1 MWHNRVL
8 WSLILV
14 LLGTWPHF
22 SDPPSGFTRTAGRDD
37 PQLGFSFRLW
47 TRDFSFCL
55 VLFLRLYLF
64 VMLLVFLLAVIGDV
78 ILFVFCY
85 VSACKWRLL
94 WTYGRTYFLL
104 VLLAGDVIQS
114 RPEYRYRSASMR
126 TRTTIH
132 DAAPLPEMRDFTIKA
147 SFTDVQNME
156 HRGIHSLLLDMI
168 MVSR

>member
-1 MWHNRVL
+1 MM
-8 WSLILV
+8 
-14 LLGTWPHF
+14 
-22 SDPPSGFTRTAGRDD
+22 
-37 PQLGFSFRLW
+37 

-78 ILFVFCY
+78 ILFVYCY

-104 VLLAGDVIQS
+104 VLLAGDIIQS

-126 TRTTIH
+126 TTIH
-132 DAAPLPEMRDFTIKA
+132 DAVPLPEMRQFTIKA

-156 HRGIHSLLLDMI
+156 HQGIHCMLLDMI
-168 MVSR
+168 VVAR

>member
-22 SDPPSGFTRTAGRDD
+22 SDPPSGFTRTAGRED

-55 VLFLRLYLF
+55 VLFLLLYLF

-78 ILFVFCY
+78 ILFVYCY
-85 VSACKWRLL
+85 VSACKWRML
-94 WTYGRTYFLL
+94 WSYGRTYFILA
-104 VLLAGDVIQS
+104 LLAGDVIQS
-114 RPEYRYRSASMR
+114 RPEYRYQSASMR
-126 TRTTIH
+126 TTIH
-132 DAAPLPEMRDFTIKA
+132 DSVPLPDSRDFTIK
-147 SFTDVQNME
+147 SSMEVQNME
-156 HRGIHSLLLDMI
+156 RRGIHNMLMDM
-168 MVSR
+168 VVVAR